1 MAEYQ
6 AVIREATEYLRKK
19 IDFSPKVGIDF
30 GLGLGRF
37 C

>member
-19 IDFSPKVGIDF
+19 IDFSPKVGLIL
-30 GLGLGRF
+30 GSGLGRF